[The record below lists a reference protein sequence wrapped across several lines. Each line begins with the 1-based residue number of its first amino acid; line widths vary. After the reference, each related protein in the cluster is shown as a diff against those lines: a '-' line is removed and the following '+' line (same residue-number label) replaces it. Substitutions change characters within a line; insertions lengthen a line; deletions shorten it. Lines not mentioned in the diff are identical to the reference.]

1 MNNLDKL
8 EAAKDAVINLYCK
21 EGRSKGYI
29 AKLFNV
35 SRHSV
40 QKKVREWHLIP
51 AEPVRH
57 LTPSEEKFV
66 KRNKP
71 LILSRLKHN
80 QSMTSIAKE
89 LNITRQ
95 KLLFCIQSDKPLSI
109 EYEKWEERKAE
120 RKQTQL
126 EIINRFT
133 DDIHRCLPN
142 EQWKP
147 ILGFPNFEI
156 SNKGRLRQIIPDYD
170 NPIKTMYIPVPTWTR
185 PKTGHIYCKLKN
197 TKGNIKTLQV
207 SNIVGHTF
215 VPGFDENHTT
225 IAFRDKNPANNNST
239 NLYWKENEPV
249 KLEMPKNK
257 WILYKN
263 QYRFKTIHAFQRFL
277 KKSDKDIHQMLQHPT
292 QNNIQ
297 FIDKSL

>member
-8 EAAKDAVINLYCK
+8 EVAKDAVINLYCK

-40 QKKVREWHLIP
+40 QIKIKEWHLIP

-71 LILSRLKHN
+71 LILSRLKNN

-95 KLLFCIQSDKPLSI
+95 KLLLYIQYDKPLSV

-120 RKQTQL
+120 PETTNHTAKD
-126 EIINRFT
+126 IIKS
-133 DDIHRCLPN
+133 LPD
-142 EQWKP
+142 ETWKI
-147 ILGFPNFEI
+147 ILGFPDFEV
-156 SNKGRLRQIIPDYD
+156 SDKGRLRQAVINN
-170 NPIKTMYIPVPTWTR
+170 NPLTVEYIAVPTWIR
-185 PKTGHIYCKLKN
+185 PRTGRIYCKLKKPN
-197 TKGNIKTLQV
+197 GNIKTLQV
-207 SNIVGHTF
+207 SNIVGHAF

-225 IAFRDKNPANNNST
+225 IGFKDKNPANNNST
-239 NLYWKENEPV
+239 NLYWKENEPI

-263 QYRFKTIHAFQRFL
+263 QYRFKTIQAFQRFL
-277 KKSDKDIHQMLQHPT
+277 KKSNKDIHQMLQHPT